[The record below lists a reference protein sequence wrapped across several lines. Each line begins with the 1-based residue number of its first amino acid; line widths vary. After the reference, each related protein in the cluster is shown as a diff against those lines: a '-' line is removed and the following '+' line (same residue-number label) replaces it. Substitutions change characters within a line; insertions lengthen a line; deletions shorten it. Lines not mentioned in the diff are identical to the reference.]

1 MNLIP
6 KIEQALKSINDA
18 KFPILVTHLLQLE
31 GYNFISAPGTVIAKE
46 KNKKGSPDS
55 FFEYKSGYLF
65 VEYTTKERVGN
76 SRSFIYK
83 LLSDID
89 HCFNETVTKIPK
101 NKVHKIILACNEIIK
116 PEEDFLLKEKVASH
130 NKLTEFEVYSIQKIS
145 FKLASHPYLLS
156 AYLNI
161 HSTIG
166 AIYPLADYLEKTK
179 KGIQPSLTNPFIGR
193 EEQLN
198 QSMALLRNVDKL
210 LLTGGAGVGKSRLA
224 VKILEEFSKEGYNPI
239 VIEGSSPPIW
249 EDLKN
254 AFSAGE
260 KYIVLLDDANKG
272 MNNFNYLLNTTTEKK
287 SYELKIVVTSRDYVK
302 NIVEGELKNYAFNE
316 LNIPVFKDED
326 IEKIILASLPNL
338 QYYYD
343 IKKSIVALAKGNA
356 RIALMATASVQP
368 GAKNNYLQN
377 PVLLYEEY
385 FEKIATET
393 KLLTS
398 PINLQALAIISF
410 FGVLDRQ
417 DHKLQELLQSKFSIN
432 WDELWSSILEL
443 HQKELVDLYSDE
455 VARIS
460 DQVLGTYA
468 FYKCFIDRKSA
479 AINYGKWVESFVEN
493 YFYKIRNTLIDVNNT
508 FGYSH
513 IKDQIEPHLAYLEQN
528 ISSENERYQF
538 FDIFWLYRQLD
549 CLTFVKD
556 WIDSLEQK
564 TNEVGYSLQYNTND
578 YQQPG
583 KYLVFLSRFW
593 NQQNDYF
600 ESSIQLAL
608 DLVSKQPSR
617 FTEVLKFITDCTIY
631 RHTDPYLDYERQLRF
646 YEVFK
651 NLATEQKYKEI
662 CNLILLGIG
671 SDLLKWH
678 FNDFESKGMAFTS
691 YTFSLYRTANLEL
704 LRGKILSHF
713 AENILIDT
721 ITTNK
726 YLTVITCPRGNFDK
740 EFYLIELPYYEKII
754 SKLDVEQFSHCKFV
768 VELSKK
774 ITDAK
779 GILPEEWKKFTESE
793 VVQISNF
800 LRPAWVLSDTY
811 ESKTVEECE
820 NIRIENFSKFV
831 EQNDW
836 EKISEFL
843 ISTDKLNK
851 QQLDR
856 TFWDIHLAITSIY
869 TQLAKKKKAEYL
881 QALKLLFEGKINIAL
896 TANIV
901 RLPLEEGNCT
911 GQEILE
917 ILDANDFDGKD
928 FWVSAVLAY
937 LPENEI
943 NQLMLGRLLSVFS
956 SGKGNIYIHHM
967 SDYLK
972 YSNEFEN
979 YKADQTH
986 LVSHNIITYLTSL
999 ILDKE
1004 IMNRS
1009 NFGWRFFQAYSNYF
1023 GDQKDL
1029 LTDVYWKIV
1038 EVDPGFDF
1046 EGKELE
1052 AVLRINSKAIND
1064 GIKRGKISLGYGSGF
1079 ERMKLQALWRLENCF
1094 EIIEELI
1101 FLIKDSNTYGYVRE
1115 EEMNALFNVNENSVD
1130 LIEKMKFFILQ
1141 MLRKYAKDIF
1151 VVIALLNVVYDK
1163 FNDWFLEFFR
1173 ELLLVNK
1180 DTELLKKISFSR
1192 TESWSGSRVPIIQ
1205 SKIYFLEKV
1214 VATIKTLP
1222 NLLDYAGH
1230 IKHFEQRIRWKKQEI
1245 DNELRRDFIEA
1256 AIF

>member
-76 SRSFIYK
+76 SRSFMDK

-156 AYLNI
+156 TYLDI
-161 HSTIG
+161 HTTIG
-166 AIYPLADYLEKTK
+166 AIYPLSDFLEKTK

-198 QSMALLRNVDKL
+198 QSMALLRSVDKL

-224 VKILEEFSKEGYNPI
+224 VKILEEFGKEGYHPI

-302 NIVEGELKNYAFNE
+302 NIVEGELKNYVFNE

-343 IKKSIVALAKGNA
+343 IKKAIIALAKGNT
-356 RIALMATASVQP
+356 RIALMATASVQS

-393 KLLTS
+393 KILTN

-432 WDELWSSILEL
+432 WNELWSSILEL

-460 DQVLGTYA
+460 DQVLGTYV

-479 AINYGKWVESFVEN
+479 AINYGKWVESFIEN
-493 YFYKIRNTLIDVNNT
+493 YFYKIRNTLVDVNNT
-508 FGYSH
+508 FGFSH
-513 IKDQIEPHLAYLEQN
+513 IKDQIEPHLTYLEQN
-528 ISSENERYQF
+528 ISGVNERYQF
-538 FDIFWLYRQLD
+538 FDLFWLYRQLE
-549 CLTFVKD
+549 CLIFVKH
-556 WIDSLEQK
+556 WINSLEQE
-564 TNEVGYSLQYNTND
+564 TNELGFTLQYNTND
-578 YQQPG
+578 FQQPG
-583 KYLVFLSRFW
+583 KYLEFLSRFW
-593 NQQNDYF
+593 NHQNDYF
-600 ESSIQLAL
+600 ESAIHLSLE
-608 DLVSKQPSR
+608 LVKRQPSR
-617 FTEVLKFITDCTIY
+617 FTELLKFMTDCVSY
-631 RHTDPYLDYERQLRF
+631 RHNDPYLDYQRQLRF
-646 YEVFK
+646 YKVLKKF
-651 NLATEQKYKEI
+651 ATEDKYAKI

-678 FNDFESKGMAFTS
+678 VNSFENKGKAFTS
-691 YTFSLYRTANLEL
+691 YTFSLYRTDNLEL
-704 LRGKILSHF
+704 LRKNILNHF
-713 AENILIDT
+713 AENVNFSEL
-721 ITTNK
+721 TTNS
-726 YLTVITCPRGNFDK
+726 YLQVITNPRGIFDAQLYLN
-740 EFYLIELPYYEKII
+740 EIPFYDKII
-754 SKLDVEQFSHCKFV
+754 SQLNVNQYSHCKFV
-768 VELSKK
+768 VELSDR
-774 ITDAK
+774 IIDAK
-779 GILPEEWKKFTESE
+779 GTPPDDWEVFTHSD
-793 VVQISNF
+793 VVKLSNF
-800 LRPAWVLSDTY
+800 LRPAWAFKIDRTKSLD
-811 ESKTVEECE
+811 ECE
-820 NIRIENFSKFV
+820 VERKENFRKFV
-831 EQNDW
+831 EENNW
-836 EKISEFL
+836 SNISKFF
-843 ISTDKLNK
+843 ISASNLNK

-856 TFWDIHLAITSIY
+856 TFWDIDYSITEIFILLARKSMADYLKALHLFFESKIEFVLTS
-869 TQLAKKKKAEYL
+869 
-881 QALKLLFEGKINIAL
+881 
-896 TANIV
+896 NIV
-901 RLPLEEGNCT
+901 RIPLGESLCAGKD
-911 GQEILE
+911 ILN
-917 ILDANDFDGKD
+917 IIDANNVNGSD
-928 FWVSAVLAY
+928 FWVSAVLSY
-937 LPENEI
+937 LPQNEI
-943 NQLMLGRLLSVFS
+943 NQLMLERLIYVFKTAK
-956 SGKGNIYIHHM
+956 GKIYISQM
-967 SDYLK
+967 SDFLK
-972 YSNEFEN
+972 YSDEFEK
-979 YKADQTH
+979 YKVEKIE

-1004 IMNRS
+1004 IINRS
-1009 NFGWRFFQAYSNYF
+1009 NFGWRIFQDYSNYF

-1094 EIIEELI
+1094 EIIEGLI
-1101 FLIKDSNTYGYVRE
+1101 FLIRDSNTYGFVRE
-1115 EEMNALFNVNENSVD
+1115 EEMNALFNVNENSVN

-1141 MLRKYAKDIF
+1141 MLRKHAKDNF

-1163 FNDWFLEFFR
+1163 FNDWFFEFFR

-1180 DTELLKKISFSR
+1180 DTELLKEISFSR

-1205 SKIYFLEKV
+1205 SKINFLEKV

-1222 NLLDYAGH
+1222 NLLDYAAH
-1230 IKHFEQRIRWKKQEI
+1230 IKHFEQFIRWKQEEI
-1245 DNELRRDFIEA
+1245 EQELKRDFIEQA
-1256 AIF
+1256 SY